1 MKKFQKRDVKL
12 LVRLLVVLVIINVIS
27 ALTYTRF
34 DFTQDQRYTL
44 SKSTVGIV
52 DNVQDLL
59 IVDVFLKGNFPLE
72 FRRLQNET
80 KQLLEEIQS
89 RNENIKFRFIDP
101 NEEGA
106 NKAETL
112 EQLYEYGLKPVTI
125 TVTDKGAQSQQ
136 LVFPWALV
144 SQGEKVARVQLLKN
158 MMGANTEEKVISSV
172 QHLEYALAE
181 AISKVTIEKSKKIAI
196 LKGNGELDDA
206 YIANFLMTL
215 RETYHLAPFTLE
227 SVSNEPQKTLEQ
239 LKEFDLAIIAK
250 PTKAFSEEQVG
261 VLDQFVM
268 NGGKTM
274 WLLDQVQADF
284 DSLRSNGTMLA
295 YNKDQS
301 LGELLF
307 RYGIRINPVLVKDE
321 ISTKIKLASGRQ
333 GSETV
338 YTDFLWKFAPF
349 VYPDTDHPIVK
360 NIEGVKYD
368 FASPID
374 TLKNGVKKTILAK
387 SSKYSSLVGVP
398 GEISFNV
405 LKEEVTPEFY
415 EGKGSYI
422 LGVLLEGEFPSV
434 FKNRVLPFTIDKPLS
449 ESKPTQMIVISDGD
463 IIRNQLDDKGMPLEL
478 GYDKWTN
485 MLYGNKELLVNSVN
499 YLLDDT
505 GLINL
510 RTKEV
515 KIPMLDKVSV
525 EREYTSIQMKVL
537 VIPIALV
544 VVFGTIFI
552 LIRKRKFNKK

>member
-12 LVRLLVVLVIINVIS
+12 LVRLLVVLVIINVIG

-34 DFTQDQRYTL
+34 DFTQDKRYTL

-52 DNVQDLL
+52 DNVQELL

-181 AISKVTIEKSKKIAI
+181 AISKVTTEKSKKIAI

-206 YIANFLMTL
+206 YIADFLMTL

-239 LKEFDLAIIAK
+239 LKDFDLAIIAK

-307 RYGIRINPVLVKDE
+307 KYGIRINPVLVKDE

-349 VYPDTDHPIVK
+349 VYPDIDHPIVK

-374 TLKNGVKKTILAK
+374 TLKNGVKKTVLAK

-398 GEISFNV
+398 GEINFNV

-415 EGKGSYI
+415 EGKGNYI

-434 FKNRVLPFTIDKPLS
+434 FKNRVFPFGLDKPIS
-449 ESKPTQMIVISDGD
+449 ESRQTQMIVISDGD
-463 IIRNQLDDKGMPLEL
+463 IIKNQLDDKGMPLEL

-537 VIPIALV
+537 VIPIVLV

>member
-181 AISKVTIEKSKKIAI
+181 AISKVTTDKNKKIAI

-206 YIANFLMTL
+206 YIADFLMTL

-227 SVSNEPQKTLEQ
+227 SVSNEPQKTLDQ

-349 VYPDTDHPIVK
+349 VYPDIDHPIVK

-368 FASPID
+368 FTSPID

-415 EGKGSYI
+415 EGKGNYI

-434 FKNRVLPFTIDKPLS
+434 FKNRVFPFGLDKPIS
-449 ESKPTQMIVISDGD
+449 ESRQTQMIVISDGD
-463 IIRNQLDDKGMPLEL
+463 IIKNQLDDKGMPLEL

>member
-27 ALTYTRF
+27 ALTYTRI

-59 IVDVFLKGNFPLE
+59 IVDVFLKGSFPLE

-125 TVTDKGAQSQQ
+125 IVTDKGAQSQQ

-206 YIANFLMTL
+206 YIADFLMTL

-227 SVSNEPQKTLEQ
+227 SVSNEPQKTLDQ

-349 VYPDTDHPIVK
+349 VYPDIDHPIVK

-449 ESKPTQMIVISDGD
+449 ESKQTQMIVISDGD

>member
-27 ALTYTRF
+27 ALTYTRI

-59 IVDVFLKGNFPLE
+59 IVDVFLKGSFPLE

-181 AISKVTIEKSKKIAI
+181 AISKVTTDKNKKIAI

-206 YIANFLMTL
+206 YIADFLMTL

-227 SVSNEPQKTLEQ
+227 SVSNEPQKTLDQ

-349 VYPDTDHPIVK
+349 VYPDIDHPIVK

-368 FASPID
+368 FTSPID

-415 EGKGSYI
+415 EGKGNYI

-434 FKNRVLPFTIDKPLS
+434 FKNRVFPFGLDKPIS
-449 ESKPTQMIVISDGD
+449 ESRQTQMIVISDGD

>member
-12 LVRLLVVLVIINVIS
+12 LVRLLVVLVVINVIG

-34 DFTQDQRYTL
+34 DFTQDKRYTL

-52 DNVQDLL
+52 DNVQELL

-181 AISKVTIEKSKKIAI
+181 AISKVTTEKSKKIAI

-206 YIANFLMTL
+206 YIADFLMTL

-239 LKEFDLAIIAK
+239 LKDFDLAIIAK

-307 RYGIRINPVLVKDE
+307 KYGIRINPVLVKDE

-349 VYPDTDHPIVK
+349 VYPDIDHPIVK

-374 TLKNGVKKTILAK
+374 TLKNGVKKTVLAK

-398 GEISFNV
+398 GEINFNV

-415 EGKGSYI
+415 EGKGNYI

-434 FKNRVLPFTIDKPLS
+434 FKNRVFPFGLDKPIS
-449 ESKPTQMIVISDGD
+449 ESRQTQMIVISDGD
-463 IIRNQLDDKGMPLEL
+463 IIKNQLDDKGMPLEL

-537 VIPIALV
+537 VIPIVLV

>member
-27 ALTYTRF
+27 ALTYTRI

-181 AISKVTIEKSKKIAI
+181 AISKVTTDKNKKIAI

-206 YIANFLMTL
+206 YIADFLMTL

-227 SVSNEPQKTLEQ
+227 SVSNEPQKTLDQ

-349 VYPDTDHPIVK
+349 VYPDIDHPIVK

-368 FASPID
+368 FTSPID

-405 LKEEVTPEFY
+405 LKEEITPEFY

-449 ESKPTQMIVISDGD
+449 ESKQTQMIVISDGD

-537 VIPIALV
+537 VIPIVLV